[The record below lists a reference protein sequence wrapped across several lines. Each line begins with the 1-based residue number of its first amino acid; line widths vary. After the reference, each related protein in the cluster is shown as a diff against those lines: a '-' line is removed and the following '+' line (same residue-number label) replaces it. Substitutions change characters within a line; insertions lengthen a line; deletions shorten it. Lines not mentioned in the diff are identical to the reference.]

1 MPLTLLTVPCL
12 TDNYAFVIG
21 NLETNEAALIDVPDS
36 APINQAIA
44 QKGWRLT
51 TVLLTHHHNDH
62 IQGLD
67 GLDRRSELKVVGAD
81 ADAHRLPPLD
91 QTVAA
96 GDSLTI
102 CGERADILDVSG
114 HTNGHIAFYF
124 PQSELLFSAD
134 SLMALGC
141 GRLFEG
147 TPAKMWDSLQKL
159 RALPRST
166 TVCSGHEYTASN
178 AKFALSLE
186 EDNPAL
192 RSRVED
198 IEKAR
203 RANRP
208 TIPSNLGLEIDTNP
222 FLRAD
227 VPSLMKAV
235 GMETAAPVDV
245 FTEIRARKD
254 RF

>member
-1 MPLTLLTVPCL
+1 MPLALLTVPCL

-21 NLETNEAALIDVPDS
+21 NPDTKEAALVDVPDS
-36 APINQAIA
+36 DPINQYVDNA
-44 QKGWRLT
+44 GWKLT
-51 TVLLTHHHNDH
+51 AVLLTHHHDDH

-67 GLDRRSELKVVGAD
+67 GLKNRPDLQVIGAS

-91 QTVAA
+91 KAVGD
-96 GDSLTI
+96 GDSFDVL
-102 CGERADILDVSG
+102 GETVDVFDVSG
-114 HTNGHIAFYF
+114 HTNGHIAFHF
-124 PQSELLFSAD
+124 AKSQFLFSAD
-134 SLMALGC
+134 SLMAMGC

-147 TPAKMWDSLQKL
+147 TPVQMWQSLLKL

-186 EDNPAL
+186 EANPAL
-192 RSRVED
+192 SLRVKN

-203 RANRP
+203 RAGQP
-208 TIPSNLGLEIDTNP
+208 TVPSNLGLEIDTNP

-227 VPSLMKAV
+227 VPSLMAAV
-235 GMETAAPVDV
+235 GMQDAEPVDV
-245 FTEIRARKD
+245 FAEIRGRKD